1 MALALTDLE
10 SYRHRR
16 ETKREQD
23 LRIEVTALAEDVLRV
38 IEDAEPSM
46 RRLWIVAREV
56 GVVAMHDWS
65 AVQYAHD
72 RLRVLTGPE
81 DDAA

>member
-23 LRIEVTALAEDVLRV
+23 LRLEVTALAADVKQLVEDV
-38 IEDAEPSM
+38 EPSM
-46 RRLWIVAREV
+46 RRLWIVAREM
-56 GVVAMHDWS
+56 GPVAMHDWS
-65 AVQYAHD
+65 AVARIHA
-72 RLRVLTGPE
+72 RLMALSGP
-81 DDAA
+81 DAAA